1 VSATRPRPPGSHAK
15 SEARGSPLIPVP
27 ADVCPLDRQPKLLDR
42 LRDALRA
49 CHYSRRTE
57 QTYRHW
63 VKRFIFFQNVRPPAD
78 LAEPEIKAF
87 LTHLALT
94 EKGGALPQTQA
105 LSALRFLDRK
115 KNSYQSRVVRRGR
128 KVAHCFRKEDSM
140 KNLSYGKLH
149 TGRILSGILI
159 SLMVVAAVGGDIATA
174 AAGEIRLGFTPPIT
188 GASAAE
194 GALQIKAI
202 QLALKQINAAG
213 GINGRQVNLIMVDNQ
228 STNPGALAAL
238 QKAVEQEKVL
248 ALVGSVKSTQ
258 ILAMSDAIK
267 SYGVPT
273 MIGGTNATLTRQ
285 GNPWLFRVR
294 PDDSIAA
301 AAMVKY
307 IKEDTKFT
315 KVGILHDTDAFG
327 TGGAD
332 LVEKGAKEVGLTVVK
347 REKYTTKDKDFTAQL
362 LSLKNAGAEIMVLY
376 GTNPEDAAVIQRQ
389 YRQLGSPFKY
399 MGSPSSQ
406 MKDALNL
413 SRDAAEG
420 LIAVADFV
428 PGQSEVNSKYAE
440 NYKKEYNEEYDT
452 TSAWAYD
459 GLNILVSAIKK
470 VGEDRT
476 KIREAILATKGYKGV
491 LGTFSFTPNGDGLSE
506 VSVVQI
512 EQGKPKLL
520 KIVSVEG
527 K

>member
-1 VSATRPRPPGSHAK
+1 MRRFTCGVLTAVIALAVMAT
-15 SEARGSPLIPVP
+15 VP
-27 ADVCPLDRQPKLLDR
+27 AGAQ
-42 LRDALRA
+42 
-49 CHYSRRTE
+49 
-57 QTYRHW
+57 
-63 VKRFIFFQNVRPPAD
+63 
-78 LAEPEIKAF
+78 EIK
-87 LTHLALT
+87 
-94 EKGGALPQTQA
+94 
-105 LSALRFLDRK
+105 
-115 KNSYQSRVVRRGR
+115 
-128 KVAHCFRKEDSM
+128 
-140 KNLSYGKLH
+140 
-149 TGRILSGILI
+149 
-159 SLMVVAAVGGDIATA
+159 
-174 AAGEIRLGFTPPIT
+174 LGFTPPIT

-202 QLALKQINAAG
+202 DLALKQINAAG
-213 GINGRQVNLIMVDNQ
+213 GVNGKKINLIKVDNQ

-258 ILAMSDAIK
+258 ILAMSDAVK
-267 SYGVPT
+267 NYGAPM
-273 MIGGTNATLTRQ
+273 MIGGTNATLTKQ

-307 IKEDTKFT
+307 IKEETQFT

-332 LVEKGAKEVGLTVVK
+332 LVEQGAKAVGLTVVR
-347 REKYTTKDKDFTAQL
+347 REKYTTKEKDFTAQL
-362 LSLKNAGAEIMVLY
+362 LSLKNAGTQIMVLY
-376 GTNPEDAAVIQRQ
+376 GTNPEDVAVIQRQ

-399 MGSPSSQ
+399 IGSPSSQ

-413 SRDAAEG
+413 SREAADG

-428 PGQSEVNSKYAE
+428 PGQSDVNRKYAE
-440 NYKKEYNEEYDT
+440 DYKKEYNEVYDT

-470 VGEDRT
+470 GGEDRA
-476 KIREAILATKGYKGV
+476 KIREAILATQGYKGV

-512 EQGKPKLL
+512 EKGAPKLL
-520 KIVSVEG
+520 KIVNVAG